1 MQFFSQAC
9 TFPLHWLWQRLPAH
23 SKQEFK
29 ASQIS
34 VCVWPSFSY
43 KLSHAFLTLEM
54 LNTVQVS
61 AQSMLF
67 FVSNALLE
75 EALLKKK
82 SVHSS
87 IQSVVLDVKLLVN
100 FIHGMTQML
109 WGKSCYLFITK
120 QGRCLF
126 EADILEQPKIA
137 TLDVTEELIWSS
149 DINLMQPVFYSVGV
163 SCACI
168 LFWQRNKKK
177 KM

>member
-1 MQFFSQAC
+1 
-9 TFPLHWLWQRLPAH
+9 
-23 SKQEFK
+23 
-29 ASQIS
+29 
-34 VCVWPSFSY
+34 
-43 KLSHAFLTLEM
+43 M

-67 FVSNALLE
+67 FVSNALLD

-82 SVHSS
+82 SVHLS

-100 FIHGMTQML
+100 FIHRMTQML
-109 WGKSCYLFITK
+109 WGKSCYLFVTK

-137 TLDVTEELIWSS
+137 TLDATEELIWSS
-149 DINLMQPVFYSVGV
+149 DINLMQPVVYSVGV

-168 LFWQRNKKK
+168 LF
-177 KM
+177 